1 MLDAARRVAP
11 AGAWPLGP
19 HRRLPGFRVHV
30 VQAREATLSAGCR
43 WVARPDPSWPEPLRQ
58 AADAVLDEDAGRA
71 PADPLRAAWMQRDWW
86 AEATAWVDERL
97 AAAGRQRTGDLEPKE
112 HWGVSA
118 VARVP
123 ATAGA
128 LWLKAVP
135 TIFRREPAVL
145 DVLAERLR
153 SRVPRVFASD
163 AGQAVRFL
171 VEDVGA
177 VPEEVNDEEPA
188 QLAALLADIQIR
200 TLDLLPALEAA
211 GCANR
216 SPARLSTE
224 LAGIIDDG
232 FELSLLEPTE
242 RATLRQQLPRL
253 ADQLLALAGGLLPEV
268 LVHGDFHPWNVVRS
282 PGWSLRDAVI
292 IDWTDAAIGL
302 AGVDL
307 VTLLPRPTRDGDA
320 SRVLRSYASVWATYL
335 GAPLHDVEAAVAATV
350 PAAHVAQALAY
361 DEILRSIEPLTRWQ
375 LAGAMAGHLRALLG
389 TLADGRSPVR

>member
-1 MLDAARRVAP
+1 MR
-11 AGAWPLGP
+11 
-19 HRRLPGFRVHV
+19 
-30 VQAREATLSAGCR
+30 
-43 WVARPDPSWPEPLRQ
+43 
-58 AADAVLDEDAGRA
+58 
-71 PADPLRAAWMQRDWW
+71 RDWW
-86 AEATAWVDERL
+86 TEATAWVDERL

-123 ATAGA
+123 ATGGA

-135 TIFRREPAVL
+135 TFFRREPAVL

-153 SRVPRVFASD
+153 SRVPRVFAVD
-163 AGQAVRFL
+163 AGQAAVRFL
-171 VEDVGA
+171 VEDAGA
-177 VPEEVNDEEPA
+177 VPGEVTDEEPA

-200 TLDLLPALEAA
+200 ALDLLPALEAA

-224 LAGIIDDG
+224 LARITEDG

-253 ADQLLALAGGLLPEV
+253 ADQLLALADGSLPEV

-320 SRVLRSYASVWATYL
+320 SRILRSYASVWETHV
-335 GAPLHDVEAAVAATV
+335 GAPLHEVEAAVAATV

-389 TLADGRSPVR
+389 TLPDGRSPAR